1 MVVLGLTG
9 GIASGKSAVAR
20 AFVGRGARLVDADR
34 IARDVVA
41 PGSDGL
47 EQVLQ
52 RFGAQLRLGDGQLD
66 RARLGDIVFN
76 DGNARCELE
85 GMLHPL
91 IRARIAADLEQAQRQ
106 GEALC
111 VIDAA
116 LLFEMG
122 LEGAC
127 DAVVLVDCTVEQQI
141 ERLAGRN
148 GLSEQA
154 ARQRIG
160 AQWSRQARRA
170 KADLT
175 LDNSG
180 SLAELDREFGGV
192 WRTLATRFPGLAAL
206 SALND
211 RGRT

>member
-20 AFVGRGARLVDADR
+20 AFVGRGALLVDADR
-34 IARDVVA
+34 IAREVVE
-41 PGSDGL
+41 PGSVGL
-47 EQVLQ
+47 QQVLQ
-52 RFGAQLRLGDGQLD
+52 RFGADLRLSDGQLD
-66 RARLGDIVFN
+66 RARLGSLVFA
-76 DGNARCELE
+76 DDAARRDLE
-85 GMLHPL
+85 ALLHPL
-91 IRARIAADLEQAQRQ
+91 IRARIADATQAAQLR

-122 LEGAC
+122 LEAAC
-127 DAVVLVDCTVEQQI
+127 AAVVLVDCAVEQQV
-141 ERLAGRN
+141 ERLAARN

-154 ARQRIG
+154 ARQRIA
-160 AQWSRQARRA
+160 AQWSRQARQA

-180 SLAELDREFGGV
+180 SLAELDREFDRV
-192 WRTLATRFPGLAAL
+192 WHALASRFPSLAAL
-206 SALND
+206 SAHD
-211 RGRT
+211 ERGQT